1 MGGNKDLIIHQEY
14 RGSRKSPLVSPV
26 SLLEQNM
33 YEEMARLSK
42 QITAIK
48 EILEGCNEK
57 SITDDSST
65 GANRM

>member
-1 MGGNKDLIIHQEY
+1 MSGNKDLIVQHY
-14 RGSRKSPLVSPV
+14 SGDAVMSPLVTPV
-26 SLLEQNM
+26 SKLEREM
-33 YEEMARLSK
+33 YGEIIKLNK

-65 GANRM
+65 GDDWL

>member
-1 MGGNKDLIIHQEY
+1 VGGYKDLIIQESI
-14 RGSRKSPLVSPV
+14 GDANVSPLVVPASH
-26 SLLEQNM
+26 LEHEM
-33 YEEMARLSK
+33 YNEMRRLNK

-65 GANRM
+65 GDDRL